1 MTDTT
6 MNLNFEKYNAGTHL
20 LGRLTTAICLLLFLG
35 VPFIMGLYL
44 GVMPD
49 LGAVIKGFLAIGIVY
64 LVSCI
69 AEYLIYVPLLGG
81 GGS

>member
-44 GVMPD
+44 GVAKRAEVIGGIILIA
-49 LGAVIKGFLAIGIVY
+49 LGI
-64 LVSCI
+64 
-69 AEYLIYVPLLGG
+69 
-81 GGS
+81 